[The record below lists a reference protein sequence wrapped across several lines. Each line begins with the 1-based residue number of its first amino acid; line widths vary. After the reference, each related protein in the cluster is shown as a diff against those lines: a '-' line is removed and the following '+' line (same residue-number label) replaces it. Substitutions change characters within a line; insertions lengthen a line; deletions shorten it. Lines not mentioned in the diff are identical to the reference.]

1 MTATV
6 EFSRPEGAILYDL
19 LRIACD
25 SYERETRREMRYA
38 FYQSMTIRLGE
49 MEYDG
54 FSRDI
59 SPTGIGLMHQ
69 VDLPLEPID
78 VLLSTAA
85 GESVS
90 LRVQL
95 EWCRPLGQ
103 GWYLSGGK
111 FVAVNDF

>member
-1 MTATV
+1 MTTSV

-25 SYERETRREMRYA
+25 SYDRETRREMRYA
-38 FYQSMTIRLGE
+38 FYQLVTIRSGE
-49 MEYDG
+49 VEYDG

-69 VDLPLEPID
+69 ADLPLEQVD
-78 VLLSTAA
+78 VVLSTENT
-85 GESVS
+85 ESVS
-90 LRVQL
+90 LRVQI

-111 FVAVNDF
+111 FVAVNEF